1 MPDSISNTIAD
12 KNIRHEIN
20 LLRLVEHE
28 RRAMLKILR
37 KLEKELLEKIQTYN
51 PTGGETKRQQLGRQK
66 RLLADTRAI
75 ITKTYRSIANQQ
87 HTTIGNV
94 MTLQAEVTAAVVQAS
109 VGFNLLSVGVSQA
122 RIEALASEQVVLGAP
137 AREWWSR
144 QSQTLKTKFKDQ
156 ITLGVLQGESVQQIT
171 RRIRG
176 SRGSGYA
183 DGIAFGMRKSAEDLV
198 RTSVNAAANT
208 GRLAMYQANGDVI
221 KGVQPVVTFDLRTS
235 EICIARAGAAWDLE
249 GNPLPQS
256 TRNERFVPLPW
267 HFNERTTLA
276 PILKSFK
283 EIVGSKG
290 SKLDKQLNALPKAT
304 KASMDGQIA
313 DSISF
318 EKWLKGKTVAEQRKV
333 LGATRQQ
340 LWSDGKL
347 ALKDLIGQTG
357 RPLTIK
363 QIKDGV
369 GG

>member
-1 MPDSISNTIAD
+1 MSISNTIAD

-28 RRAMLKILR
+28 RRNMLKILR
-37 KLEKELLEKIQTYN
+37 KLEKELIAKIQQYD
-51 PTGGETKRQQLGRQK
+51 PGGGETKRQQLARQK

-75 ITKTYRSIANQQ
+75 ITKSYRSIANQQ
-87 HTTIGNV
+87 QTAVREVIA
-94 MTLQAEVTAAVVQAS
+94 LQAEVTAAVVKAS

-122 RIEALASEQVVLGAP
+122 RIEALASEQVILGAP

-156 ITLGVLQGESVQQIT
+156 VTLGVLQGESIQKIT

-176 SRGSGYA
+176 SRESGYT
-183 DGIAFGMRKSAEDLV
+183 DGIAFGMRNSAEALV

-208 GRLAMYQANGDVI
+208 GRLAMYQANSDVI

-256 TRNERFVPLPW
+256 TRKEQFIPLPW

-283 EIVGSKG
+283 EIVGAKG
-290 SKLDKQLNALPKAT
+290 SRLDKQLATLPKAT

-318 EKWLKGKTVAEQRKV
+318 EKWLLGKTVKEQRQV

-340 LWSDGKL
+340 LWSEGKL

-357 RPLTIK
+357 RPLSIREIK
-363 QIKDGV
+363 EKL
-369 GG
+369 